1 MSAPS
6 EPEPDQVPVSTYR
19 LQLRA
24 DGFTFD
30 DAASLAPYL
39 AALGVGDAYVSPF
52 FRAREHSTHG
62 YDVVDH
68 GAVEPSFGGEDALE
82 RFSEQLRHYG
92 MGLLLDLVPNHM
104 GIDDPT
110 NRWWQDVLV
119 HGEGSRYA
127 GYFDIDWDPPVEA
140 NRHKLL
146 LPVLGDYFGQVLE
159 RQELQLF
166 YEGGRFWV
174 TYYDRRFP
182 VAPASWPP
190 ILRLML
196 AQLELPAD
204 DQVRMEV
211 ESLIMALDRLP
222 SPSDRSPERMR
233 ERYRESEVASRRLR
247 ELTYYSPAIHA
258 ALEIAIADYN
268 GVPGDPRSFDRLEAL
283 LDAQPYRLAFWR
295 VAGDE
300 INYRRFF
307 DINEL
312 AAIRVEVPS
321 VFEAVHDLTFR
332 LLADGIVTGLRIDHP
347 DGLFD
352 PPTYFEN
359 LQEGYLRS
367 LRERASDE
375 TLLSRNDDGENRD
388 DTQRPQTVE
397 GATRRKPG
405 RCGPLYVVV
414 EKILAHDE
422 RLDPDWPVCGTT
434 GYEFL
439 NRLNGLFVA
448 EGGADDIRAVYERF
462 VGRLEP
468 FRDVLYDGKRAI
480 LDFSMSSE
488 LHVLAWMLTRIAGGR
503 RKTRDFTYGTLRRA
517 LREVIASFPVYRTYV
532 RPGDDEV
539 RDDDRRRVQYAIRLS
554 RRRNPELP
562 KAVFDF
568 LASLLLLEDPIDL
581 TEEQRAMRRSF
592 VLKLQQVT
600 GPIMAKGLE
609 DTAFYRY
616 YPLASLNEV
625 GGEPDSIGVPP
636 DELHRHFTHRVAE
649 EPFALGATTTHDTK
663 RGEDVRARL
672 NVLSEIP
679 DEWEHA
685 IGRWRYFNAAHK
697 SDFEGTAVPNANES
711 YLIYQ
716 TLVGTW
722 PLSERGAS
730 APRNVVASVS
740 EGYVDRIVAYFEKA
754 FREAKLHTS
763 WLDPDADYE
772 AAVAAFV
779 RTALDP
785 EQSPEFLADLDR
797 FVARIADAGFLN
809 GLSQALIKIAAP
821 GVPDIYQGCEL
832 WDFRLVDPDNRRP
845 VDFGKRKELLSGIAS
860 EFQADP
866 ARLARELLDDWPDER
881 IKLYITWR
889 GLQHRKQHPALFL
902 HGSYEPLEVTGERA
916 AHLFA
921 FVRQHGDNCLITAV
935 PRLTASAD
943 RTTPGRIDP
952 AWWENTTVE
961 LPAGTFRAGGPASWV
976 SVFTGRQLKGRGS
989 IAAADLFGDFPVGLW
1004 EVNH

>member
-1 MSAPS
+1 
-6 EPEPDQVPVSTYR
+6 
-19 LQLRA
+19 
-24 DGFTFD
+24 
-30 DAASLAPYL
+30 
-39 AALGVGDAYVSPF
+39 
-52 FRAREHSTHG
+52 STHG

-68 GAVEPSFGGEDALE
+68 GAVEPAFGGDDGLE
-82 RFSEQLRHYG
+82 RFSDQLRRHG
-92 MGLLLDLVPNHM
+92 MGMLLDLVPNHM

-110 NRWWQDVLV
+110 NRWWQDVLA

-127 GYFDIDWDPPVEA
+127 GHFDIDWDPPVEA
-140 NRHKLL
+140 NRHRVL
-146 LPVLGDYFGQVLE
+146 LPVLGDYFGRVLE
-159 RQELQLF
+159 QQELKLI

-190 ILRLML
+190 VLRLML
-196 AQLELPAD
+196 AKLDLPPD

-222 SPSDRSPERMR
+222 APSDRAPDRMR

-247 ELTYYSPAIHA
+247 ELTYYSELIHA
-258 ALEIAIADYN
+258 ALDAAVADYN
-268 GVPGDPRSFDRLEAL
+268 GSPGDPRSFDRLEAL
-283 LDAQPYRLAFWR
+283 LEAQAYRLAFWR

-321 VFEAVHDLTFR
+321 VFDAVHELTFR
-332 LLADGIVTGLRIDHP
+332 LLADGVVSGLRIDHP

-359 LQEGYLRS
+359 LQERYLRS
-367 LRERASDE
+367 LELRSEADDEASGGRQPPE
-375 TLLSRNDDGENRD
+375 P
-388 DTQRPQTVE
+388 RPRP
-397 GATRRKPG
+397 ATG
-405 RCGPLYVVV
+405 RCGPLYVVA

-422 RLDPDWPVCGTT
+422 RLDSDWPVCGTT

-439 NRLNGLFVA
+439 NQLGGLFVA
-448 EGGADDIRAVYERF
+448 EGGAEAVRSVYERF
-462 VGRLEP
+462 IGRQEP
-468 FRDVLYDGKRAI
+468 FRDVLYDGKRTI

-488 LHVLAWMLTRIAGGR
+488 LHVLAWMLTRIAGSR
-503 RKTRDFTYGTLRRA
+503 RESRDFSYGTLRRA

-532 RPGDDEV
+532 RPNDEDV

-568 LASLLLLEDPIDL
+568 LSSLLLLEGPNDL
-581 TEEQRAMRRSF
+581 TDEQRSQRRSF

-600 GPIMAKGLE
+600 GPVMAKGLE

-625 GGEPDSIGVPP
+625 GGDPDSTGVTP
-636 DELHRHFTHRVAE
+636 DELHRHFTHRRLE
-649 EPFALGATTTHDTK
+649 EPFALGTTTTHDTK
-663 RGEDVRARL
+663 RGEDMRARL

-679 DEWEHA
+679 EEWEHA
-685 IGRWRYFNAAHK
+685 IGRWRYLNAGHK
-697 SDFEGTAVPNANES
+697 ADFEGASVPSANEA

-722 PLSERGAS
+722 PCERGAS
-730 APRNVVASVS
+730 APRVP
-740 EGYVDRIVAYFEKA
+740 EDYVDRIVGYCEKA

-779 RTALDP
+779 RAALDP
-785 EQSPEFLADLDR
+785 SASSEFLADLDR
-797 FVARIADAGFLN
+797 FVDRIADAGYLN
-809 GLSQALIKIAAP
+809 GLSQALLKIAAP
-821 GVPDIYQGCEL
+821 GVPDLYQGCEL
-832 WDFRLVDPDNRRP
+832 WDFRLVDPDNRRS
-845 VDFGKRKELLSGIAS
+845 VNFGKRRELLSRIAS
-860 EFQADP
+860 QAETDP
-866 ARLARELLDDWPDER
+866 AALSRELLDAWPDER
-881 IKLYITWR
+881 IKLYVTWR
-889 GLQHRKQHPALFL
+889 SLRLRKEKADLFL
-902 HGSYEPLEVTGERA
+902 RGDYLPLEATGERSQ
-916 AHLFA
+916 HLFG
-921 FVRQHGDNCLITAV
+921 FSRRHGDAWLLAAV
-935 PRLTASAD
+935 PRRTAAAE
-943 RTTPGRIDP
+943 RTTPGRI
-952 AWWENTTVE
+952 AAGWWKDTALS
-961 LPAGTFRAGGPASWV
+961 LPEDAPKRWR
-976 SVFTGRQLKGRGS
+976 SVFTGRVLEARDAVTAGE
-989 IAAADLFGDFPVGLW
+989 LFEDWPVGLW
-1004 EVNH
+1004 EAV